1 MSTLSASQPHYI
13 RCIKPGKGAQAGVF
27 DPTVVTD
34 QLRCAGVLQT
44 LQICAAGYPTR
55 LAYGKFNERYV

>member
-1 MSTLSASQPHYI
+1 MTFSKSLGRLMSTLSASQPHYI

-34 QLRCAGVLQT
+34 QLRCALDSLLGYGHD
-44 LQICAAGYPTR
+44 AGGP
-55 LAYGKFNERYV
+55 